1 MKLKVY
7 KTTLLLCIF
16 VILLSFVMK
25 LFGYTGFSIPI
36 IDHAINNNLAIMY
49 ISYGLLFITNAILV
63 ILLIVKVRL
72 KWKHYLIIIIIFLI
86 EYIGTMLTTNPVL
99 VIMIDI
105 NCLAAASYLITKDGR
120 IVLEALIVSL
130 LNILYQSISM
140 FTKNLNIAV
149 ANETF
154 TTNITFMID
163 YYMLLT
169 VSILYFK
176 RKEVHIYELVI
187 ELIHVCFRRPKTI
200 SILHSKRRCEEK
212 CLQQS
217 KTHVQEVEVG
227 YLVFNI
233 VLAIF
238 QIMLVGFVSFLVK
251 NTIVNFVIIYLSF
264 IILRSVFK
272 ESYHADIVL
281 KCTTMSMVI
290 FACATELS
298 LDVNISILS
307 SVLVGLLVAFILHI
321 AYYYENYIKC
331 TNDIT
336 KLDLENLKLR
346 LVYLEQIEIEMLYD
360 YWHRGNTTVDEV
372 AEKYGYNKM
381 KIYRTLNKIK
391 QD

>member
-1 MKLKVY
+1 
-7 KTTLLLCIF
+7 
-16 VILLSFVMK
+16 MK

-36 IDHAINNNLAIMY
+36 IDHAINNNLTLAI
-49 ISYGLLFITNAILV
+49 ISYGLTYSFNVILILTIIVKQHLKYKEVLIIIVIAILV
-63 ILLIVKVRL
+63 YFINGILNLGYFSFIL
-72 KWKHYLIIIIIFLI
+72 ELALFIIIPQIICKDKKLI
-86 EYIGTMLTTNPVL
+86 PE
-99 VIMIDI
+99 
-105 NCLAAASYLITKDGR
+105 S
-120 IVLEALIVSL
+120 IVVSI
-130 LNILYQSISM
+130 LNIVYQSISM
-140 FTKNLNIAV
+140 FTKGLNVSITT
-149 ANETF
+149 ESF
-154 TTNITFMID
+154 TTNLIFLID
-163 YYMLLT
+163 YYMLLLIT
-169 VSILYFK
+169 LLYTMWK
-176 RKEVHIYELVI
+176 GENCYEI
-187 ELIHVCFRRPKTI
+187 FIKFIRRWWMETI
-200 SILHSKRRCEEK
+200 SIFHSKRRCEEK
-212 CLQQS
+212 CIQQNQTS
-217 KTHVQEVEVG
+217 NQEVEVG

-238 QIMLVGFVSFLVK
+238 QITLVGFVSFLVK

-272 ESYHADIVL
+272 ESYHAETVL
-281 KCTTMSMVI
+281 KCTTMAMVI
-290 FACATELS
+290 FTCATELS

-346 LVYLEQIEIEMLYD
+346 LGYLEQIEIEMLYD

>member
-1 MKLKVY
+1 
-7 KTTLLLCIF
+7 
-16 VILLSFVMK
+16 MK

-72 KWKHYLIIIIIFLI
+72 KCKEYIIVIIIFLLD
-86 EYIGTMLTTNPVL
+86 YLSTCLVDLGYLTFIVEIT
-99 VIMIDI
+99 
-105 NCLAAASYLITKDGR
+105 CLSIACYVITKNKK
-120 IVLEALIVSL
+120 IVFEVFIISS
-130 LNILYQSISM
+130 LNILYQWISM
-140 FTKNLNIAV
+140 ITKDLNIAV
-149 ANETF
+149 ADETF
-154 TTNITFMID
+154 TTNLTFMID

-272 ESYHADIVL
+272 ESYHAETVL
-281 KCTTMSMVI
+281 KCTTMAMVI
-290 FACATELS
+290 FTCATELS

-346 LVYLEQIEIEMLYD
+346 LGYLEQIEIEMLYD
-360 YWHRGNTTVDEV
+360 YWHRGNATVDEV

-391 QD
+391 YD

>member
-7 KTTLLLCIF
+7 ETTLLLCIF
-16 VILLSFVMK
+16 IILLSFIMK

-36 IDHAINNNLAIMY
+36 IDHAINNNLSIMY
-49 ISYGLLFITNAILV
+49 ISYGLLFIINAILV
-63 ILLIVKVRL
+63 ILLIVKVRI
-72 KWKHYLIIIIIFLI
+72 KCKEYIIVIIIFLLD
-86 EYIGTMLTTNPVL
+86 YIFTCLVDLGYLTFIVE
-99 VIMIDI
+99 II
-105 NCLAAASYLITKDGR
+105 CLSIAGYVITKNKK
-120 IVLEALIVSL
+120 IVFEVCIISS
-130 LNILYQSISM
+130 LNILYQWISM
-140 FTKNLNIAV
+140 ITKDLNITV
-149 ANETF
+149 ADETF
-154 TTNITFMID
+154 TTNVTFMID

-169 VSILYFK
+169 AAILYFK

-187 ELIHVCFRRPKTI
+187 ELIHVCFRKPKTI
-200 SILHSKRRCEEK
+200 SILHSKRRCKEK

-217 KTHVQEVEVG
+217 ETHVQKVEVG

-264 IILRSVFK
+264 IVLRSIFK
-272 ESYHADIVL
+272 ESYHANTVL

-321 AYYYENYIKC
+321 AYYYDNYIKC
-331 TNDIT
+331 SNDIT
-336 KLDLENLKLR
+336 KLSLEDLKIR
-346 LVYLEQIEIEMLYD
+346 LGYLEQLEIEMLYD
-360 YWHRGNTTVDEV
+360 YWHRGNTTVDDV

>member
-72 KWKHYLIIIIIFLI
+72 KWKHYLIIIIIFLLD
-86 EYIGTMLTTNPVL
+86 YLSTCLVDLGYLTFIVE
-99 VIMIDI
+99 IICFGI
-105 NCLAAASYLITKDGR
+105 CSFIITKDKK
-120 IVLEALIVSL
+120 IVFEVLLMYFLNFVYQIISL
-130 LNILYQSISM
+130 
-140 FTKNLNIAV
+140 FTKNLNIAI
-149 ANETF
+149 ADETF

-163 YYMLLT
+163 YYMLLI
-169 VSILYFK
+169 VSILCFK

-187 ELIHVCFRRPKTI
+187 ELIHVCFRRPKTFNLI
-200 SILHSKRRCEEK
+200 HSKRRCEEK

-238 QIMLVGFVSFLVK
+238 QIMLVGFASFLVK

-272 ESYHADIVL
+272 ESYHAETVL
-281 KCTTMSMVI
+281 KCTTMAMVI
-290 FACATELS
+290 FTCATELS

-307 SVLVGLLVAFILHI
+307 SVLIGLLVAFVLHI

-346 LVYLEQIEIEMLYD
+346 LGYLEQIEIEMLYD

>member
-36 IDHAINNNLAIMY
+36 IDHAINNNLTLAI
-49 ISYGLLFITNAILV
+49 ISYGLTYSFNVILILTIIVKQHLKYKEVLIIIVIAILV
-63 ILLIVKVRL
+63 YFINGILNLGYFSFIL
-72 KWKHYLIIIIIFLI
+72 ELALFIIIPQIICKDKKLI
-86 EYIGTMLTTNPVL
+86 PE
-99 VIMIDI
+99 
-105 NCLAAASYLITKDGR
+105 S
-120 IVLEALIVSL
+120 IVVSI
-130 LNILYQSISM
+130 LNIVYQSISM
-140 FTKNLNIAV
+140 FTKGLNVSITT
-149 ANETF
+149 ESF
-154 TTNITFMID
+154 TTNLIFLID
-163 YYMLLT
+163 YYMLLLIT
-169 VSILYFK
+169 LLYTMWK
-176 RKEVHIYELVI
+176 GENCYEI
-187 ELIHVCFRRPKTI
+187 FIKFIRRWWMETI
-200 SILHSKRRCEEK
+200 SIFHSKRRCEEK
-212 CLQQS
+212 CIQQNQTS
-217 KTHVQEVEVG
+217 NQEVEVG

-238 QIMLVGFVSFLVK
+238 QITLVGFVSFLVK

-272 ESYHADIVL
+272 ESYHAETVL
-281 KCTTMSMVI
+281 KCTTMAMVI
-290 FACATELS
+290 FTCATELS

-346 LVYLEQIEIEMLYD
+346 LGYLEQIEIEMLYD

>member
-63 ILLIVKVRL
+63 ILLIVKVRI
-72 KWKHYLIIIIIFLI
+72 KRKEYIVVIIIFLLD
-86 EYIGTMLTTNPVL
+86 YLSTCLVDLGYLTFIVE
-99 VIMIDI
+99 IICFGI
-105 NCLAAASYLITKDGR
+105 CSFIITKDKK
-120 IVLEALIVSL
+120 IVFEVLLMYFLNFVYQIISL
-130 LNILYQSISM
+130 
-140 FTKNLNIAV
+140 FTKNLNIAI
-149 ANETF
+149 ADETF

-163 YYMLLT
+163 YYMLLI

-187 ELIHVCFRRPKTI
+187 ELIHVCFRRPKTFNLI
-200 SILHSKRRCEEK
+200 HSKRRCEEK

-217 KTHVQEVEVG
+217 KTHVQEVEIG
-227 YLVFNI
+227 YAIFNI

-238 QIMLVGFVSFLVK
+238 QILTVGFVCWLIK
-251 NTIVNFVIIYLSF
+251 NTIINFIVIYLSF
-264 IILRSVFK
+264 VFLRKVLGH
-272 ESYHADIVL
+272 SYHADTVI
-281 KCTTMSMVI
+281 KCTTLSIFI

-307 SVLVGLLVAFILHI
+307 SVLSGLLTAIFLHI
-321 AYYYENYIKC
+321 LYYYNNFIKGK
-331 TNDIT
+331 NDIT
-336 KLDLENLKLR
+336 KLDLNELKIR
-346 LVYLEQIEIEMLYD
+346 LGYLEQIEIEMLYD
-360 YWHRGNTTVDEV
+360 YWNRGNTSVDEI
-372 AEKYGYNKM
+372 AEKYGYNRM
-381 KIYRTLNKIK
+381 KVYRTLKKIK
-391 QD
+391 YD